1 MFGTYCFTA
10 ISNLFLI
17 EEHIIYL
24 FYLTFYLFRL
34 ANLGRFEKAVE
45 DFQKALKYN
54 PTHSNARKYICET
67 LVELGKQ

>member
-1 MFGTYCFTA
+1 MEATEGLKQYFIIA
-10 ISNLFLI
+10 IRFLS
-17 EEHIIYL
+17 
-24 FYLTFYLFRL
+24 LTFYIFRL

>member
-1 MFGTYCFTA
+1 MEASEGLVIVTSIFL
-10 ISNLFLI
+10 LFL
-17 EEHIIYL
+17 L
-24 FYLTFYLFRL
+24 LTFYIFRL